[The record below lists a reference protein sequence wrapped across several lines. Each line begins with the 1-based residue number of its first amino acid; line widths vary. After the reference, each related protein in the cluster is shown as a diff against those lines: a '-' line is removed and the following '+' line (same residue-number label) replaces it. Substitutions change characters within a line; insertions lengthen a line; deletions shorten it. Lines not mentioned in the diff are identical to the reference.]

1 MGCKFFFKQYH
12 VFIQHLEF
20 IYLVS
25 KWLAIITG
33 HNFSP
38 DDVIDEINFLLFFL
52 AVAKSILFTIETK
65 LPKKNIFARL
75 LIVRECT
82 NATICHLLFK
92 KMATNA
98 IIGK

>member
-1 MGCKFFFKQYH
+1 MASYYNW
-12 VFIQHLEF
+12 LY
-20 IYLVS
+20 IY
-25 KWLAIITG
+25 IY
-33 HNFSP
+33 NFSP